1 MFTLSSK
8 RYAKSISAFMLMLFL
23 PQAYADTS
31 TNSIANQE
39 QVGTDNILITSQLDE
54 KSYLHFTLDNGLR
67 ALVISDKNS
76 QVGAASLVVNV
87 GHYNSPKAYLGLAHL
102 LEHAVFWGSKNF
114 PNTNEFDPFIKK
126 NQGWNN
132 GSTRDSNT
140 RYHFQVTHQALDEA
154 LHRFADFIAWPLLS
168 QASIEKSLIAVDNEF
183 NARISDW
190 RKTLYVLQNETNPK
204 HPASKFAIGNKSTLT
219 TDTSALKKALT
230 SFHQQYYGG
239 QNMTLVVYGKE
250 SINDLKTMVIR
261 RFSEFPKAKS
271 SGQAPAEPLHLPS
284 QLATKIE
291 VLAPSSN
298 PSLDIRFELPANTG
312 DFPHNTYTLLRHLLK
327 HEEQGSLF
335 AYLKGQGL
343 ISHLRVIDQSNRY
356 VGKLDLYLELTDKGL
371 KNKESVIAD
380 VFSYIDM
387 LKSKQLPQWI
397 VPELQTTAKRAF
409 NFPKAQEPGD
419 WISDISEDMHL
430 YPSSHWLNHRAQIS
444 DSHFDQFLSYL
455 TPRNMQLV
463 VSHNVEGT
471 LAKTNKVEPILN
483 THYRTTQLG
492 KVQLDNWS
500 QAKAKPSMHFPKR
513 NPFLAN
519 AITNNKI
526 EPLSSTNKSQAQVK
540 PSLSVNSEGMTLWSQ
555 NKTDIGKNKIS
566 ASLRIYDNAN
576 DINPI
581 VRMLFAN
588 MAHTQLI
595 NNDYFAYLAGLSAN
609 IKSYGSDY
617 IININ
622 GYSENYLDYA
632 NLVLTSF
639 FKLEP
644 TQQAFNLAKQQALS
658 DINYH
663 QSQNHAY
670 QQLERRL
677 YKTLLNKQYDN
688 EIKALLVN
696 YNYQDFLTEFKT
708 IQSYQISGVITGR
721 ISTEAVQKFATN
733 IRRIDG
739 IEFASGLKQATK
751 VKQLAQSSQR
761 ELVPLQHNDAAIN
774 YLIQSHDNSLQNQA
788 MFHLAQSMIAR
799 PYHYSI
805 RDEQSLAYF
814 VDVDKVYVPNSPS
827 IVLFTQS
834 GNNSVDTLISA
845 TNKFLTNYAKTLANM
860 SKDEFQAQLILS
872 INKLNSAKFS
882 LNRHTNALATELYA
896 TTKQGDYAFDKK
908 EKLTTALSSISK
920 ASFEQFYHQQI
931 IGNNSKRLLLYSQG
945 KLKS

>member
-1 MFTLSSK
+1 MFTLPSK
-8 RYAKSISAFMLMLFL
+8 RFAKSISAFMLMLFL
-23 PQAYADTS
+23 PQAYAD

-54 KSYLHFTLDNGLR
+54 KSYLHFTLDNGIR

-76 QVGAASLVVNV
+76 HVGAASLVVNV

-230 SFHQQYYGG
+230 SFHQQYYGA

-250 SINDLKTMVIR
+250 SINDLKTMVIK
-261 RFSEFPKAKS
+261 RFSEFPKTKL
-271 SGQAPAEPLHLPS
+271 SGQAPPEPLHLPS

-298 PSLDIRFELPANTG
+298 PSLDLRFELPANSS
-312 DFPHNTYTLLRHLLK
+312 DFPHNTYR
-327 HEEQGSLF
+327 
-335 AYLKGQGL
+335 L
-343 ISHLRVIDQSNRY
+343 ISHLLGHEAEGSLYSYLKAQGWISHLQVVDLGSRY
-356 VGKLDLYLELTDKGL
+356 VGKLDLYLELTNKGL
-371 KNKESVIAD
+371 MNKESVIAG

-387 LKSKQLPQWI
+387 LKSKQLPLWTI
-397 VPELQTTAKRAF
+397 PELQATAIRAF

-430 YPSSHWLNHRAQIS
+430 YPSSNWLNHQAQIS
-444 DSHFDQFLSYL
+444 DSHFAEFLKYL
-455 TPRNMQLV
+455 TPNNMQLV
-463 VSHNVEGT
+463 ISHNDKST
-471 LAKTNKVEPILN
+471 LAKTNKIEPILN
-483 THYRTTQLG
+483 THYRVTQLE
-492 KVQLDNWS
+492 KAQLDHWS

-519 AITNNKI
+519 VITNNKVT
-526 EPLSSTNKSQAQVK
+526 PLNSTSKNQAQVK

-555 NKTDIGKNKIS
+555 NKTDISKNKIS

-576 DINPI
+576 DISPI

-588 MAHTQLI
+588 MAYTQLTS
-595 NNDYFAYLAGLSAN
+595 NDYFAHLAGLGAN
-609 IKSYGSDY
+609 IRSYGSDY

-622 GYSENYLDYA
+622 GYSENYFDYA

-639 FKLEP
+639 FKLKP
-644 TQQAFNLAKQQALS
+644 TQQAFDLAKQKILS
-658 DINYH
+658 DINYQ
-663 QSQNHAY
+663 QSQSHAY

-677 YKTLLNKQYDN
+677 YKTLLNKPYDN
-688 EIKALLVN
+688 EIKTLLAN

-708 IQSYQISGVITGR
+708 IQTYQISGVITGDVN
-721 ISTEAVQKFATN
+721 TEVVQKFATN
-733 IRRIDG
+733 ISHIDG
-739 IEFASGLKQATK
+739 IKLASGLKQDTK
-751 VKQLAQSSQR
+751 VKQLAQSSQQ
-761 ELVPLQHNDAAIN
+761 ELVPLQHSDAAIN
-774 YLIQSHDNSLQNQA
+774 YLIQSQDNSLQNQA
-788 MFHLAQSMIAR
+788 MYHLTQSMIAR

-827 IVLFTQS
+827 IVLFSQS
-834 GNNSVDTLISA
+834 GNSSVDTLISA
-845 TNKFLTNYAKTLANM
+845 TNKFLTNYARTLANM
-860 SKDEFQAQLILS
+860 SEGEFQAQLTLS
-872 INKLNSAKFS
+872 INKLNSAEFS
-882 LNRHTNALATELYA
+882 LSRHTNALATELYA

-908 EKLTTALSSISK
+908 EKLTTALGNINK
-920 ASFEQFYHQQI
+920 ASFEQFYRQQI